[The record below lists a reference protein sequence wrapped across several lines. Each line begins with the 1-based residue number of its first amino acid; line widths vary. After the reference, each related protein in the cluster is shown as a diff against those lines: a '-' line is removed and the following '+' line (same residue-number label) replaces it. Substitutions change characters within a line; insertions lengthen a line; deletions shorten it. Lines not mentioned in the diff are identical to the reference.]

1 MTNSLIAIII
11 GFIIG
16 ELNLVLFFLSM
27 SLAKQHSD
35 KAMNYIVGGYAV
47 KFLLT
52 LTLLVIVLLASGLPQ
67 IPLAIS
73 FLVTTLLNLIIE
85 ITILMRKKS

>member
-1 MTNSLIAIII
+1 MTNNFIAIII

-16 ELNLVLFFLSM
+16 EINLVLFFLSM
-27 SLAKQHSD
+27 SLAKKHSE

-47 KFLLT
+47 KFLFT
-52 LTLLVIVLLASGLPQ
+52 LILLVLVLFFSGLPQ
-67 IPLAIS
+67 IPMAIS
-73 FLVTTLLNLIIE
+73 FLVITLVNLIIE